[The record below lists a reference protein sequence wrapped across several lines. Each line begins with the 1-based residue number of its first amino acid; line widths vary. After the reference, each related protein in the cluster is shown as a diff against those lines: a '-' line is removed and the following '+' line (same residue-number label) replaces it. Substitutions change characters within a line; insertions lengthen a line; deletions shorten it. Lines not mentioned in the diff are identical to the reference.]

1 MKLIIKSD
9 TLYYLILPI
18 NLKSLTEE
26 EIITKIKHIF
36 LNYNHKYHLLEPG
49 FYEVD
54 VYHHNV
60 VGTILKVEKIDTF
73 DFSEEVDLRVL
84 IKDKVKVYLNLIDET
99 DFPEFKSKIDVDT
112 LSLKDYLHLIEHSN
126 IIIDTK
132 KVLN

>member
-9 TLYYLILPI
+9 ILYYLILPI

-84 IKDKVKVYLNLIDET
+84 IKEKVKVYLNLIDET

-112 LSLKDYLHLIEHSN
+112 LSLKEYLKLIEHSN

-132 KVLN
+132 KVLS

>member
-84 IKDKVKVYLNLIDET
+84 IKDKVKVYLKLIDET
-99 DFPEFKSKIDVDT
+99 DFPEFKNKIDVDT
-112 LSLKDYLHLIEHSN
+112 LSLKEYLKLIEHSN
-126 IIIDTK
+126 IIIGTK
-132 KVLN
+132 KVLS

>member
-9 TLYYLILPI
+9 TLYYLILPV

-54 VYHHNV
+54 VYHHNI

-73 DFSEEVDLRVL
+73 DFSEEVDLRVV
-84 IKDKVKVYLNLIDET
+84 IKDKVKVYLKLMDET
-99 DFPEFKSKIDVDT
+99 DYPEFKSKIDVDT

-126 IIIDTK
+126 IIIETK
-132 KVLN
+132 KVLS

>member
-9 TLYYLILPI
+9 TIYYLILPI

-84 IKDKVKVYLNLIDET
+84 IKEKVKVYLNLIDET
-99 DFPEFKSKIDVDT
+99 DFPELKNKIDVDT
-112 LSLKDYLHLIEHSN
+112 LSLKEYLKLIEHSN

-132 KVLN
+132 KVLS

>member
-9 TLYYLILPI
+9 ILYYLILPI

-36 LNYNHKYHLLEPG
+36 LNCNHKYHLLEPG

-84 IKDKVKVYLNLIDET
+84 IKEKVKVYLNLIDET
-99 DFPEFKSKIDVDT
+99 DFPELKNKIDVDT
-112 LSLKDYLHLIEHSN
+112 LSLKEYLKLIEHSN

-132 KVLN
+132 KVLS